1 MDVIERL
8 KERARR
14 DPKRIVLPE
23 SEDARIVAGAAQAAK
38 EGIARP
44 IVLGHAPEAPAEGV
58 EWLDLE
64 KSEKYDEYAQALFEL
79 RKNKGLDLETARETI
94 RDHLYFGTMM
104 VKMGDADGL
113 LAGANHAT
121 SDTLRPALQ
130 VVKAAPG
137 TKTVSSF
144 FVMVVPDFRYGADG
158 VFIFADSGFV
168 PDPTSEQLA
177 EIAISSAQTAKSL
190 LGCPEPRVA
199 MLSYSTKGSA
209 KHPRVDK
216 VVEATRIAKEK
227 RPDLLIDGELQGD
240 AALVPEVAARKCPSS
255 PVGGRANV
263 LIFPDLDA
271 GNIAYKLVQRMANAR
286 AIGPI
291 LQGLARPINDLSRGC
306 SVDDIVS
313 AIAVT
318 VVQAQGVG
326 RRL

>member
-1 MDVIERL
+1 MDVIRKL

-14 DPKRIVLPE
+14 EPKTIVLPE
-23 SEDARIVAGAAQAAK
+23 GEDERVVEASLRAAK

-44 IVLGHAPEAPAEGV
+44 IVLGDERNAPSKEVPWV
-58 EWLDLE
+58 NPE
-64 KSEKYDEYAQALFEL
+64 KSDRLGEYADELFEL
-79 RKNKGLDLETARETI
+79 RKHKGLTTEAARETVK
-94 RDHLYFGTMM
+94 DHLYYGTMM

-130 VVKAAPG
+130 IVRAAPG
-137 TKTVSSF
+137 MKTVSSF
-144 FVMVVPDFRYGADG
+144 FLMVVPDFRYGGEG
-158 VFIFADSGFV
+158 VFIFADAGFN

-177 EIAISSAQTAKSL
+177 DIAIASAETAKML
-190 LGCPEPRVA
+190 IEDPQPRVA
-199 MLSYSTKGSA
+199 MLSFSTKGSG

-216 VVEATRIAKEK
+216 VVEAARIAKGR

-240 AALVPEVAARKCPSS
+240 AALVPEVAARKCPGS

-271 GNIAYKLVQRMANAR
+271 GNIAYKLVQRMANAQ

-291 LQGLARPINDLSRGC
+291 LQGLAKPVNDLSRGC
-306 SVDDIVS
+306 SVEDIVA
-313 AIAVT
+313 AIAIT
-318 VVQAQGVG
+318 VVQAQGKP
-326 RRL
+326 